1 MTHAQNADETWKR
14 KKRKF
19 RDDGLKTI
27 VSSQAYTYIEK
38 ICTEQTF

>member
-1 MTHAQNADETWKR
+1 MKTWKK

-27 VSSQAYTYIEK
+27 VALQAYTYIEK
-38 ICTEQTF
+38 ICTEQIF